1 MNNVHFITLGCSK
14 NDVDTSQMQSLL
26 DKDKFAVS
34 DDINES
40 DIIVVNTCGF
50 IDSAKE
56 QSIDTIIDAA
66 KYKELG
72 NCKNLIVAGCLAQR
86 YPEELMNEIPEID
99 YIVGT
104 GNFYEI
110 NEILE
115 ESLKGKRYIKTDNL
129 NNRYL
134 EGTKKDKVNITE
146 YVKISEGCNNN
157 CTYCIIPKLRGK
169 NRSRKME
176 DIYSEVEYLVGKG
189 AREII
194 LIAQNTTDYG
204 IDIYNDYKLDELVQ
218 NISKIENLKWI
229 RIMYLY
235 PDNITQGL
243 IEEFKNND
251 KLLKYVD
258 IPLQHI
264 SDSILKSMNRHTS
277 KSQVQNIVNKL
288 RDNIENIS
296 IRTTLILGFPGES
309 EKDFNELLEFI
320 KFNKFDKLGAFKYSR
335 EEGTPA
341 FNMKNQISDDIK
353 EDRYDK
359 IMELQKDI
367 SDNLNYERFG
377 KTYEVLI
384 EEKIDDYNYIGRAYF
399 DAPDVDGIIYINSD
413 RIIDKPGF
421 YNVKIIDTMEY
432 DLIGELL

>member
-1 MNNVHFITLGCSK
+1 MNSVHFITLGCSK

-26 DKDKFAVS
+26 NKDKFSVS
-34 DDINES
+34 DVINES

-56 QSIDTIIDAA
+56 QSIDAIINAA
-66 KYKELG
+66 RYKEYG
-72 NCKNLIVAGCLAQR
+72 NCKNLIIAGCLAQR
-86 YPEELMNEIPEID
+86 YPEELMSEIPEID

-104 GNFYEI
+104 GSFYEI

-115 ESLKGKRYIKTDNL
+115 ESLRGNRNIKIDNL
-129 NNRYL
+129 NNKYL
-134 EGTKKDKVNITE
+134 EGTKKEKVNITE

-169 NRSRKME
+169 NRSRKLE

-204 IDIYNDYKLDELVQ
+204 IDIYSDYKLDELIK
-218 NISKIENLKWI
+218 NISKIKNLKWV

-235 PDNITQGL
+235 PDNITEGL

-251 KLLKYVD
+251 KLVKYVD

-264 SDSILKSMNRHTS
+264 SDRILKNMNRHTN
-277 KSQVQNIVNKL
+277 KSQFQNIVNKL
-288 RDNIENIS
+288 KDNVDGIS
-296 IRTTLILGFPGES
+296 IRTTLILGFPGEN
-309 EKDFNELLEFI
+309 EEDFNELLEFI
-320 KFNKFDKLGAFKYSR
+320 KLNKFDKLGAFKYSR

-341 FNMKNQISDDIK
+341 FSMKNQISDDIK
-353 EDRYDK
+353 EKRYNE
-359 IMELQKDI
+359 IMELQKNI
-367 SDNLNYERFG
+367 SNNLNYNRLG
-377 KTYEVLI
+377 KIYEVLI
-384 EEKIDDYNYIGRAYF
+384 EEKIDDNNYIGRAYF
-399 DAPDVDGIIYINSD
+399 DAPDIDGIIYVKSD
-413 RIIDKPGF
+413 KIIEKPGF
-421 YNVKIIDTMEY
+421 YDVKINDSMEY
-432 DLIGELL
+432 DLIGELQ

>member
-26 DKDKFAVS
+26 NKDKFTVS

-56 QSIDTIIDAA
+56 QSIDTIINAA
-66 KYKELG
+66 KYKEQG

-86 YPEELMNEIPEID
+86 YPEELMDEIPEID

-115 ESLKGKRYIKTDNL
+115 ESLKGKRDIKTNNL
-129 NNRYL
+129 NNEYL

-176 DIYSEVEYLVGKG
+176 DIYSEVEYLTDKG
-189 AREII
+189 AEEII

-204 IDIYNDYKLDELVQ
+204 IDIYNDYKLDELVR
-218 NISKIENLKWI
+218 NLSKIEKLKWI

-235 PDNITQGL
+235 PDNITPGL

-264 SDSILKSMNRHTS
+264 SDSILKRMNRNTS
-277 KSQVQNIVNKL
+277 KAQVQNIINKL
-288 RDNIENIS
+288 RKNIEDIS

-309 EKDFNELLEFI
+309 EEDFDELLEFI

-353 EDRYDK
+353 EYRYDK
-359 IMELQKDI
+359 LMELQKDI
-367 SDNLNYERFG
+367 SNDLNYNRLG

-384 EEKIDDYNYIGRAYF
+384 EEKVDDNNYIGRAYF
-399 DAPDVDGIIYINSD
+399 DAPDVDGIIYISSD
-413 RIIDKPGF
+413 RIIEKPGF
-421 YNVKIIDTMEY
+421 YDVKIIDTMEY